1 MKSWLVKFQL
11 HGRKFQIASKN
22 VALAKGNILADYLIS
37 TAFDIIQL
45 AKPKVRPRN
54 EKKLQKKSLV
64 EMMFFKVLFY
74 QFFPSV
80 IIT

>member
-45 AKPKVRPRN
+45 AKQKVRPRN
-54 EKKLQKKSLV
+54 EKESQKKSLV

>member
-45 AKPKVRPRN
+45 AKQKVRPRN
-54 EKKLQKKSLV
+54 EKTLQKK
-64 EMMFFKVLFY
+64 MMFFKVLFY